1 MVAIEPL
8 GVTMN
13 VAAILSAKGNT
24 VEVVGP
30 ETPVTVAVHRMATRA
45 IGSLVVVGPDDQL
58 LGVVGERDIVRAM
71 DHHGAR
77 FSDLHV
83 REVLNASVATCTVT
97 DDLAEVMRRM
107 TATRSRH
114 MPVLEGNQVVGLIS
128 IGDVVKHR
136 LGELEL
142 ETHVLR
148 DVYLSRS

>member
-1 MVAIEPL
+1 
-8 GVTMN
+8 MN

-30 ETPVTVAVHRMATRA
+30 ETPVYGGRAPHVDARASARSSSSGPTTSCSASSASATSCGRWTTTGRA
-45 IGSLVVVGPDDQL
+45 SSTSTCARSLN
-58 LGVVGERDIVRAM
+58 
-71 DHHGAR
+71 
-77 FSDLHV
+77 S
-83 REVLNASVATCTVT
+83 SVATCTVT

-114 MPVLEGNQVVGLIS
+114 MPVLEGNQVVGLVS

>member
-1 MVAIEPL
+1 
-8 GVTMN
+8 MN

-30 ETPVTVAVHRMATRA
+30 DAPVTVAVHRMATRN

-58 LGVVGERDIVRAM
+58 VGVVGERDIVRAVE
-71 DHHGAR
+71 HHGTR
-77 FSDLHV
+77 FQELRV
-83 REVLNASVATCTVT
+83 RDVVNSSVATCTVT

-114 MPVLEGNQVVGLIS
+114 MPVLEGAQVVGLIS

>member
-1 MVAIEPL
+1 
-8 GVTMN
+8 
-13 VAAILSAKGNT
+13 
-24 VEVVGP
+24 
-30 ETPVTVAVHRMATRA
+30 MATRG

-71 DHHGAR
+71 DHHGVR
-77 FSDLHV
+77 FVDLHV

-114 MPVLEGNQVVGLIS
+114 MPVLEGNQVVGLVS

-148 DVYLSRS
+148 DVYLPRS

>member
-1 MVAIEPL
+1 
-8 GVTMN
+8 MN

-30 ETPVTVAVHRMATRA
+30 DIPVTVAVHRMSTRG
-45 IGSLVVVGPDDQL
+45 IGSLVVVGADVQL
-58 LGVVGERDIVRAM
+58 IGVVGERDIVRAM
-71 DHHGAR
+71 DHHGPH
-77 FSDLHV
+77 FVDLAV
-83 REVLNASVATCTVT
+83 RDIVNTSVATCTVS
-97 DDLAEVMRRM
+97 DGLAEVMRRM

-114 MPVLEGNQVVGLIS
+114 MPVVDGGQVVGLIS

>member
-1 MVAIEPL
+1 MEPSNL
-8 GVTMN
+8 EVTMN

-24 VEVVGP
+24 VEVVHP
-30 ETPVTVAVHRMATRA
+30 DTPVTVAVHRMSTRG
-45 IGSLVVVGPDDQL
+45 IGSLVVVGADDQL
-58 LGVVGERDIVRAM
+58 IGVVGERDVVRAV
-71 DHHGAR
+71 DHHGPR
-77 FSDLHV
+77 FVDLMV
-83 REVLNASVATCTVT
+83 RDIVNSSVATCTVT

-114 MPVLEGNQVVGLIS
+114 MPVVEGGAVVGLVS

>member
-1 MVAIEPL
+1 
-8 GVTMN
+8 MN

-24 VEVVGP
+24 VEVVRP
-30 ETPVTVAVHRMATRA
+30 EVPVTVAVHRMATRG
-45 IGSLVVVGPDDQL
+45 IGSLVVVGADDQL
-58 LGVVGERDIVRAM
+58 IGVVGERDVVRAM
-71 DHHGAR
+71 DHHGPR
-77 FSDLHV
+77 FVELAV
-83 REVLNASVATCTVT
+83 RDIVNTSVATCTVT

-114 MPVLEGNQVVGLIS
+114 MPVLEGNQVVGLVS

>member
-1 MVAIEPL
+1 MGPEHPEVR
-8 GVTMN
+8 MN

-30 ETPVTVAVHRMATRA
+30 DTPITVAVHRMATRN

-58 LGVVGERDIVRAM
+58 VGVVGERDIVKALE
-71 DHHGAR
+71 HHGVR
-77 FSDLHV
+77 FSDLRV
-83 REVLNASVATCTVT
+83 RDVVNAGVATCTVT
-97 DDLAEVMRRM
+97 DDLSEVMRRM

-114 MPVLEGNQVVGLIS
+114 MPVLEGNQVVGLVS

>member
-1 MVAIEPL
+1 
-8 GVTMN
+8 MN

-24 VEVVGP
+24 VEVVHP
-30 ETPVTVAVHRMATRA
+30 DTPITVAVHRMSTRT

-58 LGVVGERDIVRAM
+58 IGVVGERDLVRAM
-71 DHHGAR
+71 DHDASR
-77 FSDLHV
+77 FTDLRVSDV
-83 REVLNASVATCTVT
+83 VNTSVATCTVS
-97 DDLAEVMRRM
+97 DDLGEVMRRM

-114 MPVLEGNQVVGLIS
+114 MPVVEGGQVVGLIS

-136 LGELEL
+136 LSELEL

>member
-1 MVAIEPL
+1 MEPSSL
-8 GVTMN
+8 EVTMN

-30 ETPVTVAVHRMATRA
+30 DVPVSVAVHRMSTRG

-58 LGVVGERDIVRAM
+58 IGVVGERDVVRAI
-71 DHHGAR
+71 DHEGPLFH
-77 FSDLHV
+77 DLHV
-83 REVLNASVATCTVT
+83 RDVVNTSVATCTVT

-114 MPVLEGNQVVGLIS
+114 MPVVEGGQVVGIIS

>member
-1 MVAIEPL
+1 MMGPEHPEV
-8 GVTMN
+8 GMN

-30 ETPVTVAVHRMATRA
+30 DTPITVAVHRMATRN

-58 LGVVGERDIVRAM
+58 VGVVGERDIVKALE
-71 DHHGAR
+71 HHGVR
-77 FSDLHV
+77 FSDLRV
-83 REVLNASVATCTVT
+83 RDVVNAGVATCTVT

-107 TATRSRH
+107 TTTRSRH
-114 MPVLEGNQVVGLIS
+114 LPVLDGTQVVGLVS

>member
-1 MVAIEPL
+1 MGRAIM

-30 ETPVTVAVHRMATRA
+30 EAPVTVAVHRMATRA
-45 IGSLVVVGPDDQL
+45 IGSLVVVAPDDQL

-71 DHHGAR
+71 DRHGAR
-77 FSDLHV
+77 FVDLHV
-83 REVLNASVATCTVT
+83 RDVVNPNVATCTVT

-114 MPVLEGNQVVGLIS
+114 MPVLEGAQVVGLVS

-148 DVYLSRS
+148 DVYLARS

>member
-1 MVAIEPL
+1 
-8 GVTMN
+8 MN

-24 VEVVGP
+24 VEVVHP
-30 ETPVTVAVHRMATRA
+30 DTPVTVAVHRMATRG
-45 IGSLVVVGPDDQL
+45 IGSLVVVGADDQL

-71 DHHGAR
+71 DHHGPR

-83 REVLNASVATCTVT
+83 REVLNSSVATCTVT
-97 DDLAEVMRRM
+97 DDLGEVMRRM

-114 MPVLEGNQVVGLIS
+114 MPVLEGNQVVGLVS
-128 IGDVVKHR
+128 IGYVVKHR
-136 LGELEL
+136 LCELEL

>member
-1 MVAIEPL
+1 
-8 GVTMN
+8 MN

-24 VEVVGP
+24 VEVVHP
-30 ETPVTVAVHRMATRA
+30 DTPITVAVHRMSTRA

-58 LGVVGERDIVRAM
+58 IGVVGERDLVRAM
-71 DHHGAR
+71 DHDASR
-77 FSDLHV
+77 FTELRVSDV
-83 REVLNASVATCTVT
+83 VNTSVATCTVS
-97 DDLAEVMRRM
+97 DDLSEVMRRM

-114 MPVLEGNQVVGLIS
+114 MPVVEGGQVVGLVS

-136 LGELEL
+136 LSELEL

>member
-1 MVAIEPL
+1 
-8 GVTMN
+8 MN

-30 ETPVTVAVHRMATRA
+30 DAPVTVAVHRMATRN

-58 LGVVGERDIVRAM
+58 VGVVGERDIVRAVE
-71 DHHGAR
+71 HHQAR
-77 FSDLHV
+77 FQELRV
-83 REVLNASVATCTVT
+83 RDIVNSSVATCTVT

-114 MPVLEGNQVVGLIS
+114 MPVLEGAQVVGLIS

>member
-1 MVAIEPL
+1 
-8 GVTMN
+8 MN
-13 VAAILSAKGNT
+13 VAAILSAKGTT

-30 ETPVTVAVHRMATRA
+30 DAPVTVAVHRMATRN

-58 LGVVGERDIVRAM
+58 VGVVGERDIVRAVE
-71 DHHGAR
+71 HHGTR
-77 FSDLHV
+77 FQELRV
-83 REVLNASVATCTVT
+83 RDVVNSSVATCTVT

-114 MPVLEGNQVVGLIS
+114 MPVLDGVQVVGLVS

>member
-1 MVAIEPL
+1 
-8 GVTMN
+8 MN

-30 ETPVTVAVHRMATRA
+30 DAPVTVAVHRMATRN

-58 LGVVGERDIVRAM
+58 MGVVGERDIVRAVE
-71 DHHGAR
+71 HHRAR
-77 FSDLHV
+77 FQELRV
-83 REVLNASVATCTVT
+83 RDVVNTSVATCTVT

-114 MPVLEGNQVVGLIS
+114 MPVLEGAQVVGLIS

>member
-1 MVAIEPL
+1 
-8 GVTMN
+8 MN
-13 VAAILSAKGNT
+13 VATILSAKGNT
-24 VEVVGP
+24 VEVVHP
-30 ETPVTVAVHRMATRA
+30 ETPVTVAVHRMATRS

-58 LGVVGERDIVRAM
+58 IGVVGERDIVRAL
-71 DHHGAR
+71 DHHSDR
-77 FSDLHV
+77 FSELRV
-83 REVLNASVATCTVT
+83 RDVVNSSVATCAVT
-97 DDLAEVMRRM
+97 DDVADVMKRM

-114 MPVLEGNQVVGLIS
+114 MPVVEGGQVVGLIS

>member
-1 MVAIEPL
+1 
-8 GVTMN
+8 MN

-24 VEVVGP
+24 GEVGGP
-30 ETPVTVAVHRMATRA
+30 DTPVTVAVHRMSTRG
-45 IGSLVVVGPDDQL
+45 IGSLVVTGPDDQL
-58 LGVVGERDIVRAM
+58 IGVVGERDIVRAI
-71 DHHGAR
+71 DHHGPR
-77 FSDLHV
+77 LEELRV
-83 REVLNASVATCTVT
+83 RDIVNTSVATCTVG
-97 DDLAEVMRRM
+97 DDLSEVMRRM

-114 MPVLEGNQVVGLIS
+114 MPVVDATTKVVGLVS

>member
-1 MVAIEPL
+1 
-8 GVTMN
+8 
-13 VAAILSAKGNT
+13 LSAKGNT

-30 ETPVTVAVHRMATRA
+30 DTPITVAVHRMATRN

-58 LGVVGERDIVRAM
+58 VGVVGERDIVRGLE
-71 DHHGAR
+71 HHGAR
-77 FSDLHV
+77 FSELRV
-83 REVLNASVATCTVT
+83 RDIVNSSVATCAVN
-97 DDLAEVMRRM
+97 DDLSEVMRRM

-114 MPVLEGNQVVGLIS
+114 MPVLEAGQVVGLIS

>member
-1 MVAIEPL
+1 
-8 GVTMN
+8 MN

-30 ETPVTVAVHRMATRA
+30 DIPVTVAVHRMSTRG
-45 IGSLVVVGPDDQL
+45 IGSLVVVGADVQL
-58 LGVVGERDIVRAM
+58 SGVVGERDVVRAM
-71 DHHGAR
+71 DHPGPR
-77 FSDLHV
+77 FVELAV
-83 REVLNASVATCTVT
+83 RDIVNTSVATCTVA

-114 MPVLEGNQVVGLIS
+114 MPVVEGGQAVGLIS

>member
-1 MVAIEPL
+1 
-8 GVTMN
+8 MN

-30 ETPVTVAVHRMATRA
+30 DTPVTVAVHRMATRNV
-45 IGSLVVVGPDDQL
+45 GSLVVVGADDQL
-58 LGVVGERDIVRAM
+58 VGVVGERDVVRAV
-71 DHHGAR
+71 DHHGTSFQTLR
-77 FSDLHV
+77 V
-83 REVLNASVATCTVT
+83 RDIVNTTVATCTVT
-97 DDLAEVMRRM
+97 DDLSEVMRRM

-114 MPVLEGNQVVGLIS
+114 MPVVEGGQVVGLVS

>member
-1 MVAIEPL
+1 
-8 GVTMN
+8 MN

-30 ETPVTVAVHRMATRA
+30 DAPVTVAVHRMATRN

-58 LGVVGERDIVRAM
+58 VGVVGERDIVRAVE
-71 DHHGAR
+71 HHGAR
-77 FSDLHV
+77 FQELRV
-83 REVLNASVATCTVT
+83 RDIVNSSVATCTVT

-114 MPVLEGNQVVGLIS
+114 MPVLEGAQVVGLIS

>member
-1 MVAIEPL
+1 
-8 GVTMN
+8 MN
-13 VAAILSAKGNT
+13 VASILSAKGNT

-30 ETPVTVAVHRMATRA
+30 DTPVTVAVHRMATRN

-58 LGVVGERDIVRAM
+58 VGVVGERDVVRAVE
-71 DHHGAR
+71 HHGAQFPSLR
-77 FSDLHV
+77 V
-83 REVLNASVATCTVT
+83 RDIVNTAMATCAVN
-97 DDLAEVMRRM
+97 DDISEVMRRM

-114 MPVLEGNQVVGLIS
+114 MPVLEGGQVVGLIS

>member
-1 MVAIEPL
+1 MEPSNL
-8 GVTMN
+8 EVTMN

-30 ETPVTVAVHRMATRA
+30 DTPVTVAVHRMSTRG
-45 IGSLVVVGPDDQL
+45 IGSLVVVGVDDQL
-58 LGVVGERDIVRAM
+58 IGVVGERDVVRAV
-71 DHHGAR
+71 DHHGPR
-77 FSDLHV
+77 FVDLVV
-83 REVLNASVATCTVT
+83 RDIVNTSVATCTVT

-114 MPVLEGNQVVGLIS
+114 MPVVESGKVVGLVS

>member
-1 MVAIEPL
+1 
-8 GVTMN
+8 MN

-30 ETPVTVAVHRMATRA
+30 DTPITVAVHRMATRN

-58 LGVVGERDIVRAM
+58 VGVVGERDIVKALE
-71 DHHGAR
+71 HHGAR
-77 FSDLHV
+77 FSDLRV
-83 REVLNASVATCTVT
+83 RDVVNAGVATCTVT

-107 TATRSRH
+107 TTTRSRH
-114 MPVLEGNQVVGLIS
+114 LPVLDGTQVVGLVS

>member
-1 MVAIEPL
+1 
-8 GVTMN
+8 MN

-30 ETPVTVAVHRMATRA
+30 DTPVTVAVHRMSTRS
-45 IGSLVVVGPDDQL
+45 IGSLVVVGPDDQMI
-58 LGVVGERDIVRAM
+58 GVVGERDLVRAI
-71 DHHGAR
+71 DHHGPR
-77 FSDLHV
+77 FADLKV
-83 REVLNASVATCTVT
+83 RDVVNTSVATCTVS
-97 DDLAEVMRRM
+97 DDLSEVMRRM

-114 MPVLEGNQVVGLIS
+114 MPVLEGSQVVGLIS